1 MAPTTNATQT
11 DTISPAAGR
20 RADKRTVAGIVG
32 FILVSMF
39 LGWVG
44 MAYDE
49 NMQKWLPETTS
60 NPSAYNKKQ
69 SGTSGLLEIAT
80 KTGMH
85 CRMWLLPYRQL
96 QTQKGTLCV
105 FSPVGSLQDFEVE
118 QILHWVKTGNRL
130 IYLDHFNY
138 SLSRHLLQKLHID
151 TIDGDKLKDAQIKSA
166 GDIDQFTHVK
176 SLTVSTDTR
185 LKGGTA
191 LLEDKSGTLITKL
204 PYGKGEIIL
213 GTVPNLCANSRLTEK
228 GQWGNFQFLINL
240 CRPFSGEL
248 MFDERCH
255 GYSKSSNVLIFLAKS
270 PSGFVF
276 GQTLLILA
284 LALFGS
290 FHRFGKTRELKIT
303 RRLSSADFIEG
314 LSNVYRRARANLL
327 AAEIISRSYR
337 TNWCKITNTS
347 SHDTEAELKEKWVQ
361 QNAGNEQMNN
371 WSQTAGDLLEK
382 VSSAQSDRR
391 LSDSEL
397 LSLANGLESSDQKLK
412 DIFAVTTG
420 KQRKGASK

>member
-1 MAPTTNATQT
+1 
-11 DTISPAAGR
+11 
-20 RADKRTVAGIVG
+20 
-32 FILVSMF
+32 
-39 LGWVG
+39 
-44 MAYDE
+44 
-49 NMQKWLPETTS
+49 
-60 NPSAYNKKQ
+60 
-69 SGTSGLLEIAT
+69 
-80 KTGMH
+80 
-85 CRMWLLPYRQL
+85 
-96 QTQKGTLCV
+96 
-105 FSPVGSLQDFEVE
+105 
-118 QILHWVKTGNRL
+118 
-130 IYLDHFNY
+130 
-138 SLSRHLLQKLHID
+138 
-151 TIDGDKLKDAQIKSA
+151 
-166 GDIDQFTHVK
+166 
-176 SLTVSTDTR
+176 
-185 LKGGTA
+185 
-191 LLEDKSGTLITKL
+191 
-204 PYGKGEIIL
+204 
-213 GTVPNLCANSRLTEK
+213 
-228 GQWGNFQFLINL
+228 
-240 CRPFSGEL
+240 

-255 GYSKSSNVLIFLAKS
+255 GYSKSSNVLVFLAKS
-270 PSGFVF
+270 PSGLVF

-337 TNWCKITNTS
+337 TSWCKITNTS